1 MEPPRL
7 DGGRRLGTHG
17 VSRLRGGGLW
27 VVTMDKAVALAT
39 VIFALV
45 FLGACALAIELVFNL
60 LGK

>member
-1 MEPPRL
+1 M
-7 DGGRRLGTHG
+7 
-17 VSRLRGGGLW
+17 
-27 VVTMDKAVALAT
+27 TMDKAVALAT